1 MRAISPL
8 EIELRGY
15 RHVSPAERAA
25 FGISATFA
33 ATIGA
38 SRFIN
43 YVRERRRSAPH
54 IRSWVRKVYH
64 APGQEKLRV
73 HHFTPGIAMLLATGC
88 AAIVTR
94 QDGREWRFSVPF
106 GVGAGLTLDE
116 LALLVELD
124 NPYWESE
131 SFALAQALVGAVTAL
146 GLAIRFYRRGAELPK
161 PTAERAQHSADGALS
176 SGQPTGDAASSRKAC
191 RGNTPR

>member
-1 MRAISPL
+1 MRNISPL
-8 EIELRGY
+8 EIGLRGY
-15 RHVSPAERAA
+15 RHVSPAERTS
-25 FGISATFA
+25 FGISAAFA
-33 ATIGA
+33 TTIGA
-38 SRFIN
+38 SRLIN
-43 YVRERRRSAPH
+43 YVRERRRAAPRV
-54 IRSWVRKVYH
+54 RSWVRKAYH
-64 APGQEKLRV
+64 APGRETLRV

-131 SFALAQALVGAVTAL
+131 RFALAQGLVGAVAAL
-146 GLAIRFYRRGAELPK
+146 GLAVRFYRRGAGLPR
-161 PTAERAQHSADGALS
+161 PTAERAQRSADGALS
-176 SGQPTGDAASSRKAC
+176 SGQPMRDAASC
-191 RGNTPR
+191 G